1 MRVALRQPWR
11 YAPCCAVVTVRAT
24 TEQAAPSLYS
34 RRMPTDLAPMLYFAV
49 LALLT
54 VWATFWVIRLAV
66 RYGMND
72 ALNMNRDWL
81 ASQRDHDPSAR

>member
-1 MRVALRQPWR
+1 M
-11 YAPCCAVVTVRAT
+11 
-24 TEQAAPSLYS
+24 AA
-34 RRMPTDLAPMLYFAV
+34 MLYFGV

-72 ALNMNRDWL
+72 ALRMNRAWL
-81 ASQRDHDPSAR
+81 VQESDRDASTR

>member
-1 MRVALRQPWR
+1 
-11 YAPCCAVVTVRAT
+11 
-24 TEQAAPSLYS
+24 
-34 RRMPTDLAPMLYFAV
+34 MLYFAV

-72 ALNMNRDWL
+72 ALHMNRAWL
-81 ASQRDHDPSAR
+81 ASERDHDTSAR

>member
-1 MRVALRQPWR
+1 M
-11 YAPCCAVVTVRAT
+11 
-24 TEQAAPSLYS
+24 AA
-34 RRMPTDLAPMLYFAV
+34 MLYFGV

-72 ALNMNRDWL
+72 ALRMNRAWL
-81 ASQRDHDPSAR
+81 AQESDRDAWTR